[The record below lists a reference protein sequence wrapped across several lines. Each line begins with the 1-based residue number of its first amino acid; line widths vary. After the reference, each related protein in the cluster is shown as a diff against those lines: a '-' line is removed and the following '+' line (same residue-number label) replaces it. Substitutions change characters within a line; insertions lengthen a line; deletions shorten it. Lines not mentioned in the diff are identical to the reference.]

1 LRPGHVAES
10 NRNRFADV
18 ARHGLWYVLGTLGPV
33 GVLWFYQWRS
43 FGHPLYPGQHWM
55 PAVHWSGQGYHGLS
69 WPQPELLLSSLF
81 DYRYGLFVSCPVL
94 MLAFFAPFSNRAGR
108 RSLPWLE
115 LGAMLGFFAALW
127 LFCGGVHYS
136 RLQFNTGLRYLAP
149 VLPFLFILTTLT
161 LVRLGRRTVY
171 FLAVLSVAQAWS
183 MAMYRDVERGLG
195 VLDPVLHVF
204 IGGFQLPAL
213 TTLSRMGD
221 QFGEFVANGVSPL
234 PIFVLTGAILYGVW
248 TSFSWPASRSGEQ
261 SGGVIST

>member
-1 LRPGHVAES
+1 
-10 NRNRFADV
+10 
-18 ARHGLWYVLGTLGPV
+18 
-33 GVLWFYQWRS
+33 
-43 FGHPLYPGQHWM
+43 
-55 PAVHWSGQGYHGLS
+55 
-69 WPQPELLLSSLF
+69 
-81 DYRYGLFVSCPVL
+81 
-94 MLAFFAPFSNRAGR
+94 
-108 RSLPWLE
+108 
-115 LGAMLGFFAALW
+115 MLGFFAALW